1 MVIRKIKGWKAGKQ
15 HSTGWKVPISRT
27 AELGEHAPWGQ
38 NKRGNILKTHIR
50 TRCINIVKEALE
62 RECFFRWSGPDEA
75 VGEISKDIKLVG
87 LREVAVGKVVSSHT
101 GRKTGVSVMRAM
113 GVEAEVV
120 QRWMLVST
128 VKIVEYYRD
137 QDYIATQV
145 MKSLFD
151 WMTGKKA

>member
-1 MVIRKIKGWKAGKQ
+1 
-15 HSTGWKVPISRT
+15 
-27 AELGEHAPWGQ
+27 
-38 NKRGNILKTHIR
+38 
-50 TRCINIVKEALE
+50 
-62 RECFFRWSGPDEA
+62 
-75 VGEISKDIKLVG
+75 
-87 LREVAVGKVVSSHT
+87 
-101 GRKTGVSVMRAM
+101 MRAM

>member
-1 MVIRKIKGWKAGKQ
+1 
-15 HSTGWKVPISRT
+15 
-27 AELGEHAPWGQ
+27 
-38 NKRGNILKTHIR
+38 
-50 TRCINIVKEALE
+50 VKEALE